1 MKIIISETQYKN
13 LISEYYDEDKLYSK
27 DYVVSRLKKGP
38 KELRKY
44 IDNLPSIPCSDAN
57 GNERICTKIP
67 EVIYVFLSGNY

>member
-13 LISEYYDEDKLYSK
+13 LLSEYYNEDKLYSR
-27 DYVVSRLKKGP
+27 DYVVDRLKKGP

-44 IDNLPSIPCSDAN
+44 INNLPSIPCSDSN

>member
-13 LISEYYDEDKLYSK
+13 LLSEYYDEDKLYSR
-27 DYVVSRLKKGP
+27 DYVVDRLKKGP

-44 IDNLPSIPCSDAN
+44 INNLPSIPCSDSN